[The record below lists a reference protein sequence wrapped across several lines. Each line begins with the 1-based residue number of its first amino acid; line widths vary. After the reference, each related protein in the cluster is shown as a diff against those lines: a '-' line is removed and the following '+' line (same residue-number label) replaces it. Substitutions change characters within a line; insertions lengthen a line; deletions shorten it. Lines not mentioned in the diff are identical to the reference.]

1 MIYVLIVVTYF
12 SGNAGN
18 GQNVKFQEFNTY
30 ESCLYALKFIEEKK
44 YGRGIWDNY
53 KLACVPKG

>member
-1 MIYVLIVVTYF
+1 MIYVLIVITYF

-18 GQNVKFQEFNTY
+18 GQNVQFQEFNNY
-30 ESCLYALKFIEEKK
+30 ESCMYALKFIEERK
-44 YGRGIWDNY
+44 YGRGLWDQY